1 VRGHLEARGRRVWRA
16 KVYLGRGDDGTKRY
30 VTRTI
35 RGTKREAEEALA
47 ELVVGSP
54 RARRRLDDTERVFT
68 LGRRVGRASSSGA
81 WRPPQWTRSIQ
92 ADLIMISL
100 S

>member
-1 VRGHLEARGRRVWRA
+1 VRGHLQARGRRVWRA

-47 ELVVGSP
+47 ELVVEAGAGIHDVTDGTLAALGTKWLEVSRP
-54 RARRRLDDTERVFT
+54 RSCADRQLRRS
-68 LGRRVGRASSSGA
+68 A
-81 WRPPQWTRSIQ
+81 
-92 ADLIMISL
+92 
-100 S
+100 